1 MKIEEFDV
9 QAMVNDIQ
17 KENGTISEVYFVA
30 CGGSLIDLYSQLFCK
45 QRISIHDR
53 GMDPK

>member
-17 KENGTISEVYFVA
+17 KENGTISEVFE
-30 CGGSLIDLYSQLFCK
+30 QLFCK

>member
-17 KENGTISEVYFVA
+17 KENGTNSEVYFVE
-30 CGGSLIDLYSQLFCK
+30 CGGSLIAVYNTHLRS
-45 QRISIHDR
+45 HET
-53 GMDPK
+53 